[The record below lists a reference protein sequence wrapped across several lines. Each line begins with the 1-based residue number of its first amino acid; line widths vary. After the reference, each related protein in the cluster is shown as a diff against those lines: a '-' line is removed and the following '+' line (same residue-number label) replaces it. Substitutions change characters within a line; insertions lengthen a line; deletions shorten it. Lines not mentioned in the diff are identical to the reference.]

1 MSVKKTVAV
10 IMMITILS
18 KLLGFFREVS
28 LSFFFGASEVTDAF
42 NIAQTIPTSIFS
54 FIWIALFTSF
64 IPVYNRI
71 RAERS
76 SEHADLF
83 TSNLLTS
90 LVLVCALLAGTVAIF
105 AAPVVRLFAS
115 GFSQGTLD
123 LAVSLTRI
131 SIAGIVISAVIYI
144 LTAMLQLRNR
154 FIVPALIGIPANLA
168 AIASYA
174 LAGNNSRIL
183 AIGIIIGLALQAIF
197 LAAAA
202 RQAGFR
208 YKLTLRLS
216 DPYIRELMLFSIPVI
231 IGVSVNQVNVLV
243 DKTIASGIAVGGI
256 SALGYAQ
263 VVNGFVQGI
272 FVEPV
277 SSVMYPSISRMAA
290 EGDDD
295 ALSGTL
301 ANSIVYV
308 LLLVLPAMAGILV
321 LSGPITR
328 LIFQRGAFGAEA
340 AILTSGALFYYS
352 IGHGAYA
359 MRDLLSRTFY
369 ALGDTRT
376 PMKNSIF
383 GMVIN
388 IILNIVLSRYLGIG
402 GLALAT
408 SISAIATASALAVS
422 LRRRIRFSQMTGR
435 LRSILRIA
443 ASSAVMGGLV
453 WFSYKMLMQTFSP
466 NAAALASIGIGIISY
481 AILVMV
487 LDVEE
492 ASSAVKAIHMK
503 IRKITRS

>member
-1 MSVKKTVAV
+1 MKKTVAAV
-10 IMMITILS
+10 MIITILS
-18 KLLGFFREVS
+18 KLLGFLREVS
-28 LSFFFGASEVTDAF
+28 LSFFFGASEITDAF

-64 IPVYNRI
+64 IPIYNRI

-83 TSNLLTS
+83 TSNLLS
-90 LVLVCALLAGTVAIF
+90 VIIMMCALLAITIIIF
-105 AAPVVRLFAS
+105 AVPVVRLFAS
-115 GFSQGTLD
+115 GFSEETLK
-123 LAVSLTRI
+123 LAASLTRI

-144 LTAMLQLRNR
+144 LTAMLQIRDS
-154 FIVPALIGIPANLA
+154 FIVPALIGIPANLV

-174 LAGNNSRIL
+174 LAGSNSSIL
-183 AIGIIIGLALQAIF
+183 AIGIILGLALQAIF

-202 RQAGFR
+202 KKAGFR
-208 YKLTLRLS
+208 YTRTLKLHDS
-216 DPYIRELMLFSIPVI
+216 NIRELLLFSIPVI

-277 SSVMYPSISRMAA
+277 SSVMYPTISRMAS
-290 EGDDD
+290 EGDRD
-295 ALSGTL
+295 ALSKTL
-301 ANSIVYV
+301 SNAIVYV
-308 LLLVLPAMAGILV
+308 LMMILPAMTGILV

-340 AILTSGALFYYS
+340 AILTSSALFFYA

-359 MRDLLSRTFY
+359 IRDLFSRTFY

-376 PMKNSIF
+376 PMRNSIF
-383 GMVIN
+383 GMVLN

-408 SISAIATASALAVS
+408 SISAIATSSALVVS
-422 LRRRIRFSQMTGR
+422 FRKKTAFSAISGRIKN
-435 LRSILRIA
+435 IVRIA
-443 ASSAVMGGLV
+443 AASAIMGAVV
-453 WFSYKMLMQTFSP
+453 WFAYGLIIEILNP
-466 NAAALASIGIGIISY
+466 NVSALVSIAVGIITY
-481 AILVMV
+481 VILVLV
-487 LDVEE
+487 LKVEE
-492 ASSAVKAIHMK
+492 ARSAVFVIHDK
-503 IRKITRS
+503 LRKTYGK